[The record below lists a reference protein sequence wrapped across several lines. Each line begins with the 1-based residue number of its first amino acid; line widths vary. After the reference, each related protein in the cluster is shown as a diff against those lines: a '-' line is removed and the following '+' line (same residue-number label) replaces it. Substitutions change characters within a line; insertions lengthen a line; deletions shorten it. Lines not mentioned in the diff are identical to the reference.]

1 MEISPSSPRSQC
13 KMNKITEWQPKRF
26 VKLLKTPFLKVHL
39 ALMNRE
45 IILSTVFIS
54 EYFQKLHLIYIC
66 FFRNIKDGKII
77 SKNKKPLIKNF
88 QLTGLASKKKIC
100 CNKKGKIFVEKW
112 VSVNDNLPAICKTLP
127 FINRDL
133 ICLWIKRIYP
143 LRKAYHQFIEDILTQ
158 VSTFERPSV
167 KFDTHDHDF
176 NPIFINEQI
185 KLLHINH
192 DSFPF

>member
-1 MEISPSSPRSQC
+1 MTTKEVCQTVKDAFSKSTPCFDEQR
-13 KMNKITEWQPKRF
+13 NYF
-26 VKLLKTPFLKVHL
+26 VNCLI
-39 ALMNRE
+39 N
-45 IILSTVFIS
+45 TVFIS
-54 EYFQKLHLIYIC
+54 EYFQKLHLIYIS

-77 SKNKKPLIKNF
+77 SKNKKPLIKIF
-88 QLTGLASKKKIC
+88 QLMGLASKKKIC

-167 KFDTHDHDF
+167 KFNTQDYDY

-192 DSFPF
+192 DGFPF